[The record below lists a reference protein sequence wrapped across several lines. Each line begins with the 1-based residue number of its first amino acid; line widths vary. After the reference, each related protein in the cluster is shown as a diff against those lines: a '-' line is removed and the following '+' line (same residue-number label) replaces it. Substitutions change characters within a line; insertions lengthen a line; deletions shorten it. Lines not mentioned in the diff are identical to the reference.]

1 MIRDS
6 HAWCDNCKS
15 PPAAPCYDRRMP
27 PAQQGHAYSWR
38 GEKVIA
44 LAHGSRVEVRTIDD
58 GWWGRKFTADAIEL
72 EPLPMVYFHNE
83 VPA

>member
-1 MIRDS
+1 MRWTTNISSARL
-6 HAWCDNCKS
+6 KS
-15 PPAAPCYDRRMP
+15 SLIVYHKAMEIQAR
-27 PAQQGHAYSWR
+27 QGHAYSWR

-44 LAHGSRVEVRTIDD
+44 LATGQRVEVRTIDD
-58 GWWGRKFTADAIEL
+58 QWWGRKFTADALDL

>member
-1 MIRDS
+1 MTTEPHQAR
-6 HAWCDNCKS
+6 
-15 PPAAPCYDRRMP
+15 
-27 PAQQGHAYSWR
+27 QGHAYNFR

-44 LAHGSRVEVRTIDD
+44 LATGPRVEVRTIDD
-58 GWWGRKFTADAIEL
+58 QWWGRKFTADAIDL